1 MTTHT
6 IINGDVCRRRPCARR
21 GVNRLKPVCE
31 PLDDRQLL
39 STVAALPMPSASVAA
54 NAAAALEAAD
64 PEGIREV
71 PERPGR
77 GREPLARHPGPG
89 QRSSPRTRQPSTRRP
104 YRAGLSPSVAANEL
118 GMFRS
123 FLDNAFQALPAHVAT
138 ERLYLFVYP
147 SNGQPRPFNPNH
159 DPSIVKNIQPMLDRS
174 VAQVPDGKQLAQ
186 DTIDQMRAIAQAI
199 GLTPRL
205 HAALSNDAKTL
216 SNQAGPGNFAIY
228 FDSQVMNFVH

>member
-64 PEGIREV
+64 PKGFAKFQSD
-71 PERPGR
+71 
-77 GREPLARHPGPG
+77 LAEAES
-89 QRSSPRTRQPSTRRP
+89 RSHVTQAQVNALAQDEAAIDQAAIPP
-104 YRAGLSPSVAANEL
+104 GLSPSVAANEL